1 MSPSPLI
8 APSPL
13 QKSCCNLARLQS
25 SPSASHPC
33 LLHTATAA
41 AACNSRAKQAA
52 ITLITTAGRGE
63 DKGNRRPDAR
73 PRPSFRHGSRCLFY
87 QAPLRILAKL
97 LLQLPDA
104 APTAGAQSSPQPVTA
119 PTELAPAVAS
129 ALVAACFQLSKHC
142 QTSCSFK
149 PAPSPTRAVLKLPP

>member
-1 MSPSPLI
+1 MPSNFIGQQHSARSHNRHGESRTNTTTSHVSSIFQSISPISPSPLI

-87 QAPLRILAKL
+87 QAPLRIQAKL

-104 APTAGAQSSPQPVTA
+104 APVSLQA
-119 PTELAPAVAS
+119 
-129 ALVAACFQLSKHC
+129 
-142 QTSCSFK
+142 TS
-149 PAPSPTRAVLKLPP
+149 V